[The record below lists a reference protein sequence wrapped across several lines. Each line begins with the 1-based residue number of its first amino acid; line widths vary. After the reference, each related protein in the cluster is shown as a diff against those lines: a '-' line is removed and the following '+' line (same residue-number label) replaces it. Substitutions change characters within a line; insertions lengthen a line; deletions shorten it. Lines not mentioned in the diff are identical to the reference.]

1 MKRKKEPI
9 RILQCVSNMD
19 RAGIE
24 TMLMNFYRN
33 IDRNVIQFDFLCNK
47 PKHGDYDEE
56 IKKLGGKIYV
66 TPGLNPLKWFKYQK
80 YMKQLFREH
89 PEYKIIH
96 CQNESMGFPALYAAK
111 HANIPVRI
119 SHSHNTVTRLDFK
132 WPIKVIYKRL
142 IPKVATHRVACSKA
156 AGEFF
161 FKNNY
166 SIIYNAIDTTKFI
179 FDRAKREKIRKKL
192 NINNS
197 TYVLGHVGRFE
208 SQKNHK
214 FLINLF
220 FEYLKT
226 NDNALLLLIGSGSL
240 ERKIKNKVEMLGIST
255 KVIFLGNIPNV
266 NDYYNAMD
274 LFILP
279 SFHEGLPVVG
289 IEAQISSLPCVFS
302 DKITKE
308 VKISSTDDFVSLN
321 ASVKYW
327 IEKIEK
333 FRNSQ
338 KNYRRKNEEIDSK
351 YDIKDATI
359 KLANWYKKLY
369 AECIDKNNNYS

>member
-47 PKHGDYDEE
+47 PKPGDYDEE

-80 YMKQLFREH
+80 YMKQLFKEH

-132 WPIKVIYKRL
+132 WPIKILYKQLLKFEATDYFACGIDAGKYLFGKKVDVI
-142 IPKVATHRVACSKA
+142 H
-156 AGEFF
+156 
-161 FKNNY
+161 
-166 SIIYNAIDTTKFI
+166 NAIDIEKFKYNEST
-179 FDRAKREKIRKKL
+179 RVKIKNRL
-192 NINNS
+192 DINDKF
-197 TYVLGHVGRFE
+197 VIGHVGRFE
-208 SQKNHK
+208 PQKNHL
-214 FLINLF
+214 FLIRMF
-220 FEYLKT
+220 YEYQKS
-226 NDNALLLLIGSGSL
+226 NEKAILLLIGTGSL
-240 ERKIKNKVEMLGIST
+240 EKKVKKMVESLKIVE

-266 NDYYNAMD
+266 NDYYNIMD
-274 LFILP
+274 VFVLP
-279 SFHEGLPVVG
+279 SLHEGLPVVG
-289 IEAQISSLPCVFS
+289 VEAQINGLPCIFS
-302 DKITKE
+302 NKITSE
-308 VKISSTDDFVSLN
+308 VKIIPSSKFLN
-321 ASVKYW
+321 ISKRSYKDW
-327 IEKIEK
+327 C
-333 FRNSQ
+333 
-338 KNYRRKNEEIDSK
+338 EEINKYINKTRIDVSK
-351 YDIKDATI
+351 FIISSGYSISEET
-359 KLANWYKKLY
+359 KKLEQRY
-369 AECIDKNNNYS
+369 LKMVGEEK